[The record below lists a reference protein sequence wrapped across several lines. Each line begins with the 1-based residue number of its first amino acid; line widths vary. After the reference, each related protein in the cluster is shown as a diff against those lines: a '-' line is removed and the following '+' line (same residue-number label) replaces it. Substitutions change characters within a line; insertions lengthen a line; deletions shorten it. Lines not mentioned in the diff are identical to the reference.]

1 MPRKIHLIVIESL
14 NKFHQFGFDRV
25 TGGIAWG
32 VGAGIKHFF
41 SYRMHLGT
49 NISDSSVHSLPLPN
63 RALLEKRLL
72 RHGRNAF
79 ILASHLDD
87 HVRSGTS
94 RFVEEVVYPGLSA
107 YPGYAWMRHRT
118 FHGAFLALRFK
129 EKFRTGTIY
138 RDFVSRVMRRAR
150 KEGVPLT
157 GGTSFGLSSTR
168 VYLTALHAS
177 AVEPFVRISAGTEIS
192 SEIQQIATVI
202 RSEL

>member
-49 NISDSSVHSLPLPN
+49 NIPDSSVYSLPLPN

-87 HVRSGTS
+87 HVRSGAS
-94 RFVEEVVYPGLSA
+94 RFVEEVVYPGLSV

-118 FHGAFLALRFK
+118 FYGAFLALRFK
-129 EKFRTGTIY
+129 KKFRIGKAY
-138 RDFVSRVMRRAR
+138 RGFVSRVVRCARR
-150 KEGVPLT
+150 EGVPLA
-157 GGTSFGLSSTR
+157 GGTSFGLSATR
-168 VYLTALHAS
+168 VYLTALHAN
-177 AVEPFVRISAGTEIS
+177 AIEPFVRISAGTETR
-192 SEIQQIATVI
+192 SEIEHIANI
-202 RSEL
+202 MKSEV